1 MIVALTA
8 KNKLGFIDNSIDQPR
23 SDDLLYG
30 SWTRCNSMVI
40 SWILNSVTRD
50 IADSLMYM
58 PTAREM
64 WIDLHDRFHESN
76 APRVYQIKKML
87 NGLQQGSMDI
97 SSYYTKLRILWDE
110 LRDYQ
115 PTSVCNCGSMREW
128 VAYQNQECVMHFL
141 MGLNESYAQI
151 RAQVLMMEPLPII
164 SKVFALVVQEE
175 RQRSIHHGVTK
186 MSIDHSVSLNSVTS
200 TTGPRLSKAGRG
212 DKVVCS
218 HCHFRNH
225 TVDKCYKLH
234 GYPPGHPKL
243 KQQLSQGN
251 AQAHQISINM
261 QDHLNTPG
269 DNLTQSQCKQLIEF
283 LSSKLQIGHNLHV
296 EPQQQEPTISCLTGI
311 CSTVSHTSS
320 ITQTD
325 WVLDT
330 GATHHICCSLSMF
343 HSVRPVSSKIML
355 PNTLTIQVS
364 VIGSVFLTSDLIL
377 HDVLYVPEF
386 QFNLLSISALTNNR
400 ECSVSFTANSCQIQD
415 IKRTKMIGTGKRLGN
430 LYVLMKSTSYVC
442 NASVPKSELWH
453 LRMGHPSP
461 SKLSSLKDILHFD
474 SNNVDVH
481 PCHVCHL
488 SKQKRLPFKSN
499 NKMVDHPFELLHIDV
514 WGPFSQYSVDGYRFF
529 LTIVD
534 DHTRFTWVY
543 LLRSKSDVS
552 SIFPMFCRMVDTQF
566 GAKIKSV
573 RSDNAPELGFID
585 FFKEL
590 GIVHTYSCVERPQQ
604 NSVVERKHQ
613 HILNVA
619 RALMFQS
626 HIPIGLNLKE

>member
-1 MIVALTA
+1 MPVVRTALEDTSSPYYLQNGDHPGLLLVSNLLVGSNYNIWSRAMVVALTA
-8 KNKLGFIDNSIDQPR
+8 KNKLGFVDNSIDQPR

-64 WIDLHDRFHESN
+64 WVDLHDRFHESN

-87 NGLQQGSMDI
+87 NGLQQGAMDI

-115 PTSVCNCGSMREW
+115 PTSVCNCGSMKEW
-128 VAYQNQECVMHFL
+128 IAYQNQECVMHFL

-175 RQRSIHHGVTK
+175 RQRSIHHGTAK
-186 MSIDHSVSLNSVTS
+186 ISIDHHVSLNNVNSNIVNS
-200 TTGPRLSKAGRG
+200 TTTPRVPRSGKG

-243 KQQLSQGN
+243 KQQLPQSN
-251 AQAHQISINM
+251 AQVHQISSIM
-261 QDHLNTPG
+261 QDNSSAPG
-269 DNLTQSQCKQLIEF
+269 DSLTQNQCKQLIEF
-283 LSSKLQIGHNLHV
+283 LSSKLHFGHSSQV
-296 EPQQQEPTISCLTGI
+296 EPQQQESSASCFTGI
-311 CSTVSHTSS
+311 CSTVSHNSS
-320 ITQTD
+320 ITHTD

-343 HSVRPVSSKIML
+343 HSSKPVNSKIML
-355 PNTLTIQVS
+355 PNTLTIQVTTT
-364 VIGSVFLTSDLIL
+364 GSVFLTNDLIL

-386 QFNLLSISALTNNR
+386 QFNLLSISSLTKNLA
-400 ECSVSFTANSCQIQD
+400 CSVSFMSDSCHIQD
-415 IKRTKMIGTGKRLGN
+415 FKRTKTIGMGKRLGN
-430 LYVLMKSTSYVC
+430 LYVLINSSITSPSYVC
-442 NASVPKSELWH
+442 NVSVPKPELWH
-453 LRMGHPSP
+453 CRMGHPSP
-461 SKLSSLKDILHFD
+461 NKLSSLKNILHFD
-474 SNNVDVH
+474 STDVDINL
-481 PCHVCHL
+481 CHVCHM
-488 SKQKRLPFKSN
+488 SKQKRLPFESH
-499 NKMVDHPFELLHIDV
+499 NKTAAHSFELLHIDV
-514 WGPFSQYSVDGYRFF
+514 WGPFSKYSVDGYRFF

-534 DHTRFTWVY
+534 DHTTFYMGVY
-543 LLRSKSDVS
+543 AA
-552 SIFPMFCRMVDTQF
+552 I
-566 GAKIKSV
+566 KI
-573 RSDNAPELGFID
+573 
-585 FFKEL
+585 
-590 GIVHTYSCVERPQQ
+590 
-604 NSVVERKHQ
+604 
-613 HILNVA
+613 
-619 RALMFQS
+619 
-626 HIPIGLNLKE
+626 